1 MAIQVR
7 NGETVTRQRIARDQN
22 GNPVGSPDLLE
33 VDNVVTWVNSAT
45 PNFDRRQVAVIDRGF
60 GLPAGADV
68 QVRDQLVRSD
78 GTRWDVTAIESGS
91 VQPISAHDFG
101 YFVIRSQ
108 GVV

>member
-1 MAIQVR
+1 MIRVR
-7 NGETVTRQRIARDQN
+7 NGETVTRERIDRDNN
-22 GNPVGSPDLLE
+22 GNPVGAPATETIGD
-33 VDNVVTWVNSAT
+33 VVTWVNSAT
-45 PNFDRRQVAVIDRGF
+45 PNFDRRQISVIDRGF

-68 QVRDQLVRSD
+68 QVRDQLVRAD

-101 YFVIRSQ
+101 YFVIRTQ